1 MVRPITEYAAPLWH
15 SGLSDTD
22 IKRIEDLQ
30 KTALGMILG
39 TVYIE
44 HKRYYKFGNKP
55 CYVGSN
61 IQ

>member
-1 MVRPITEYAAPLWH
+1 MRPITVYAAPLWH
-15 SGLSDTD
+15 SVLSDTD

-39 TVYIE
+39 TVNIE
-44 HKRYYKFGNKP
+44 HERYFKFRNKP